1 MNHNRTLFIT
11 TKNVDYLRNVQEI
24 RQLKEKKA
32 EVTVIGSSSRKYLN
46 RLFHVYRKLL
56 TVKAAD
62 YDEVFIGFAPQLVL
76 PFWKRKFRK
85 NTVVIDF
92 FISMYDTLVNDRKVF
107 SEKSVPAKLLRWI
120 DRKTVEYADRIIVD
134 TNADGKYFEEEFG
147 AEKEKMTTLYLEA
160 DKTIYYPREVEK
172 PEHLKDKFV
181 VLYFGSVLPLQ
192 GVDVVLKS
200 YRLLENEK
208 RFHFYMIGE
217 VGNKYQKPQSQNIEY
232 ISWLSQEE
240 LATYIAMADVCLAGH
255 FNKTIDKAHRTIPGK
270 AYIYRAMEKKI
281 ILGDGRANHE
291 LFEESDQ
298 VYFVPMGDAQA
309 LADCIMRIADEKY
322 ESEEEQT

>member
-1 MNHNRTLFIT
+1 MNHNRILFIT

-24 RQLKEKKA
+24 RLLKEKNA
-32 EVTVIGSSSRKYLN
+32 EVTVIGSHSRKYLN
-46 RLFHVYRKLL
+46 RLFYVYRRLL
-56 TVKAAD
+56 TVKASD
-62 YDEVFIGFAPQLVL
+62 YGKVFIGFAPQLVL
-76 PFWKRKFRK
+76 PFWKKKFRK

-107 SEKSVPAKLLRWI
+107 SEKSVPAKLLRWL
-120 DRKTVEYADRIIVD
+120 DRKTVECADQIIVD

-147 AEKEKMTTLYLEA
+147 AEKKKIKTLYLEA
-160 DKTIYYPREVEK
+160 DKAIYYPRRVEK

-192 GVDVVLKS
+192 GVDVVLES

-208 RFHFYMIGE
+208 RFYFYMIGE

-232 ISWLSQEE
+232 IPWLSQEE
-240 LATYIAMADVCLAGH
+240 LADHIAMADVCLAGH
-255 FNKTIDKAHRTIPGK
+255 FNKSIDKAHRTIPGK
-270 AYIYRAMEKKI
+270 AYNYRAMEKKI

-291 LFEESDQ
+291 LFEESNQ
-298 VYFVPMGDAQA
+298 IYFVPMGDAQA
-309 LADCIMRIADEKY
+309 LADCIMQIADKSY
-322 ESEEEQT
+322 EVKED

>member
-1 MNHNRTLFIT
+1 MNHNRILFIT

-24 RQLKEKKA
+24 RLLKEKNA
-32 EVTVIGSSSRKYLN
+32 EVTVIGSHSRKYLN
-46 RLFHVYRKLL
+46 RLFYVYRRLL
-56 TVKAAD
+56 TVKASD
-62 YDEVFIGFAPQLVL
+62 YGKVFIGFAPQLVL
-76 PFWKRKFRK
+76 PFWKKKFRK

-107 SEKSVPAKLLRWI
+107 SEKSVPAKLLRWL
-120 DRKTVEYADRIIVD
+120 DRKTVECADQIIVD

-147 AEKEKMTTLYLEA
+147 AEKKKIKTLYLEA
-160 DKTIYYPREVEK
+160 DKAIYYPRRVEK

-192 GVDVVLKS
+192 GVDVVLES

-208 RFHFYMIGE
+208 RFYFYMIGE

-232 ISWLSQEE
+232 IPWLSQEE
-240 LATYIAMADVCLAGH
+240 LADHIAMADVCLAGH
-255 FNKTIDKAHRTIPGK
+255 FNKAIDKAHRTIPGK
-270 AYIYRAMEKKI
+270 AYNYRAMEKKI

-291 LFEESDQ
+291 LFEESNQ
-298 VYFVPMGDAQA
+298 IYFVPMGDAQA
-309 LADCIMRIADEKY
+309 LADCIMQIADKSY
-322 ESEEEQT
+322 EVKED